1 MDINQITIC
10 GRLGSDIEFKSTS
23 TGKTFAIASVATNF
37 RRKQPD
43 GSYSEDTTWHKVN
56 IWASGLVE
64 LLGRRDI
71 SKGDIAYVQG
81 RLKVDKYTDKNG
93 VDKTGVSIEVD
104 TWGTF
109 KTMPK
114 PTPRA
119 AVSQN
124 GAGVAAA
131 PVEAVS
137 WD

>member
-10 GRLGSDIEFKSTS
+10 GRLGSDIEFKSTRN
-23 TGKTFAIASVATNF
+23 GKTFAVASVATNL

-64 LLGRRDI
+64 LLGKRDI
-71 SKGDIAYVQG
+71 SKGDIAYAQG

-114 PTPRA
+114 PA
-119 AVSQN
+119 ARGSVQQN
-124 GAGVAAA
+124 GAGVSTA